1 MNDQELLRYSKQ
13 VMLPQIEI
21 EGQQKI
27 MDSTMLI
34 IGMGGLG
41 SPTALYLAAS
51 GVGHII
57 IADFDQVE
65 LSNLQRQIIHG
76 TSDIGDDKVN
86 SAKAKMLEINP
97 NIKVTIANEIVHTDN
112 LSSLIKDVDIV
123 LDGTDNFESRFVIN
137 KACVEFKKPLVSAA
151 VIRLEGQISVF
162 KGYKKDQPCYRCLYS
177 EEGNENESCVQNG
190 VLAPVA
196 GLVGTIQALQA
207 IKVLLD
213 LGDQLCGTLLLV
225 DALDLSFRKVKIVKD
240 IPSINGML
248 HKNTIVKIDE
258 LREWADI
265 DPIHSSIR
273 VVDSL
278 GKIWWVNEVDFRAL
292 KG

>member
-13 VMLPQIEI
+13 IMLPQIDV

-27 MDSTMLI
+27 IDSTMLI

-41 SPTALYLAAS
+41 SPTALYLAAA

-65 LSNLQRQIIHG
+65 LSNLQRQIIHR

-86 SAKAKMLEINP
+86 SAKSKLLELNP
-97 NIKVTIANEIVHTDN
+97 NIKVTIANELVHTDN

-123 LDGTDNFESRFVIN
+123 LDGTDNFESRFEIN
-137 KACVEFKKPLVSAA
+137 KACVEFQKPLVSAA

-162 KGYKKDQPCYRCLYS
+162 KGYEKDQPCYQCLYS
-177 EEGNENESCVQNG
+177 EEGSGRENCVENG

-196 GLVGTIQALQA
+196 GLIGTIQALQA
-207 IKVLLD
+207 IKVLLN
-213 LGDQLCGTLLLV
+213 LGEQLCGVLMLV

-240 IPSINGML
+240 SECPICGLNL
-248 HKNTIVKIDE
+248 IV
-258 LREWADI
+258 
-265 DPIHSSIR
+265 
-273 VVDSL
+273 
-278 GKIWWVNEVDFRAL
+278 
-292 KG
+292 

>member
-112 LSSLIKDVDIV
+112 LSSLIKDVDVV
-123 LDGTDNFESRFVIN
+123 LDGTDNFESRFEIN
-137 KACVEFKKPLVSAA
+137 KACVEFQKPLVSAA

-162 KGYKKDQPCYRCLYS
+162 KGYEKDQPCYQCLYS

-207 IKVLLD
+207 IKVLLG

-225 DALDLSFRKVKIVKD
+225 DGLDLSFRKVKIGKD
-240 IPSINGML
+240 L
-248 HKNTIVKIDE
+248 KC
-258 LREWADI
+258 
-265 DPIHSSIR
+265 PICNS
-273 VVDSL
+273 
-278 GKIWWVNEVDFRAL
+278 N
-292 KG
+292 

>member
-112 LSSLIKDVDIV
+112 LSSLIKDVDVV
-123 LDGTDNFESRFVIN
+123 LDGTDNFESRFEIN
-137 KACVEFKKPLVSAA
+137 KACVEFQKPLVSAA

-162 KGYKKDQPCYRCLYS
+162 KGYEKDQPCYQCLYS
-177 EEGNENESCVQNG
+177 EDGNENESCVQNG

-207 IKVLLD
+207 IKVLLG

-225 DALDLSFRKVKIVKD
+225 DGLDLSFRKVKIGKD
-240 IPSINGML
+240 L
-248 HKNTIVKIDE
+248 KC
-258 LREWADI
+258 
-265 DPIHSSIR
+265 PICNS
-273 VVDSL
+273 
-278 GKIWWVNEVDFRAL
+278 N
-292 KG
+292 

>member
-112 LSSLIKDVDIV
+112 LSSLIKDVDVV
-123 LDGTDNFESRFVIN
+123 LDGTDNFESRFEIN
-137 KACVEFKKPLVSAA
+137 KACVEFQKPLVSAA

-162 KGYKKDQPCYRCLYS
+162 KGYEKDQPCYQCLYS
-177 EEGNENESCVQNG
+177 EDGNENESCVQNG

-207 IKVLLD
+207 IKVLLG
-213 LGDQLCGTLLLV
+213 LGDELCGTLLLV
-225 DALDLSFRKVKIVKD
+225 DGLDLSFRKVKIGKD
-240 IPSINGML
+240 L
-248 HKNTIVKIDE
+248 KC
-258 LREWADI
+258 
-265 DPIHSSIR
+265 PICNS
-273 VVDSL
+273 
-278 GKIWWVNEVDFRAL
+278 N
-292 KG
+292 

>member
-1 MNDQELLRYSKQ
+1 MDDQELLRYSKQ
-13 VMLPQIEI
+13 IMLPQIDV

-27 MDSTMLI
+27 IDSTILI

-41 SPTALYLAAS
+41 SPTALYLAAA
-51 GVGHII
+51 GVGHIM

-65 LSNLQRQIIHG
+65 LSNLQRQIIHR

-86 SAKAKMLEINP
+86 SAKAKLLDLNP

-112 LSSLIKDVDIV
+112 LSSLIKDADIV
-123 LDGTDNFESRFVIN
+123 LDGTDNFESRFEIN
-137 KACVEFKKPLVSAA
+137 KVCVEFQKPLVSAA

-162 KGYKKDQPCYRCLYS
+162 KGYEKDQPCYQCLYS
-177 EEGNENESCVQNG
+177 EEGGENESCVQNG

-213 LGDQLCGTLLLV
+213 LGEQLCGLLLLV

-240 IPSINGML
+240 S
-248 HKNTIVKIDE
+248 E
-258 LREWADI
+258 C
-265 DPIHSSIR
+265 PICG
-273 VVDSL
+273 L
-278 GKIWWVNEVDFRAL
+278 N
-292 KG
+292 